1 MSKNDLETLKQRLE
15 TLEGKKVIIKELNR
29 RKTRTYKGTL
39 FKTYPNM
46 FLILADKT
54 NEKNCY
60 RYVDILTNKVQ
71 LSLNC
76 KKLER

>member
-1 MSKNDLETLKQRLE
+1 MSKNDLETLRQKLE
-15 TLEGKKVIIKELNR
+15 TLEGKKVIVRENEG
-29 RKTRTYKGTL
+29 RKKRTYKGTL

-71 LSLNC
+71 LNLNS